1 MRKKDNAF
9 GVAKGID
16 FNFKAGEPEIKV
28 KIEEDKVKNA
38 KTLIDAEIDPNRVYS
53 PYYMPRPKK
62 GVHGGTIGRASVP
75 ADKRKIQ
82 FTMTCSPAQ
91 KELFMEIA
99 KKEKRKL
106 SEFICYAVECYIEH
120 SNLK

>member
-9 GVAKGID
+9 GVAEGID
-16 FNFKAGEPEIKV
+16 FNFKTPEPETKAKESDAKV
-28 KIEEDKVKNA
+28 K
-38 KTLIDAEIDPNRVYS
+38 KTSKLTDAEIDPNRTYS
-53 PYYMPRPKK
+53 PYYTPKPKK

-75 ADKRKIQ
+75 AEERKIQ

-91 KELFMEIA
+91 KELFKAVA

-106 SEFICYAVECYIEH
+106 SDFICYAVEYYIENN
-120 SNLK
+120 NLE

>member
-1 MRKKDNAF
+1 MRKKDF
-9 GVAKGID
+9 GVAEGID
-16 FNFKAGEPEIKV
+16 FNFKAREPEIKV

-53 PYYMPRPKK
+53 PYYTPRPKK

-75 ADKRKIQ
+75 AEERKIQ

-106 SEFICYAVECYIEH
+106 SEFICYAVEYYIEC
-120 SNLK
+120 NYLK